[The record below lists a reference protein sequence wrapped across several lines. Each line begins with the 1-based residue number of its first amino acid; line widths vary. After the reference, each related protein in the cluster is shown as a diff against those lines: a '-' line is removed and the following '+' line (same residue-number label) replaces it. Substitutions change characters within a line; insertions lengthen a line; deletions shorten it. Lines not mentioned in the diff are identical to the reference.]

1 MVEALKRTR
10 SGHLGTITRTENSV
24 TEILEKEHSTITLLE
39 ISQIKCSLERCRE
52 QVSKIEELNER
63 IINELTESDTISER
77 IEAEKSRIDDNDLR
91 IKTTIKA
98 LEMAEERIKEAADA
112 APRQP
117 QTVTE
122 DSQQTSTSGLKLPKL
137 SLPTFTGK
145 YSEWTPFSDTFNS
158 TVDSYR
164 TLSKIQKL
172 HYLKSSLSLKD
183 EPARLLSHLPT
194 SSANYEVAKKL
205 LQDRYANK
213 RMIIH
218 THLEAIFDFRPI
230 REESPDMLR
239 KLISNFMENTMALQ
253 GLGLDVGPS
262 DFISV
267 HIIAKNLD
275 TQSRRQWELHSHD
288 AQSMDS
294 LKQFL
299 EDRARALEASASS
312 SKLVKKN
319 QESNKVQ
326 CYQGSTA
333 SVSCINCSEGYELH
347 QCDKFKIMSYED
359 KQKFIKTKKL
369 CLNCSRPGH
378 NSKACKSK
386 SRCQKCQK
394 LHHTPGEQTEQI
406 EPIRI
411 WVTRGYFLRNTSYLQ
426 WKCQSSKT
434 GIAHKCRTL
443 LDNGSELTFISED
456 YLQRLQLKR
465 LKFEIIINGIGC
477 YQNQLPVERLIC

>member
-1 MVEALKRTR
+1 MAEALKRTR

-24 TEILEKEHSTITLLE
+24 KEILEKEPSTLTLLE
-39 ISQIKCSLERCRE
+39 ISKIKCSLERCRE

-63 IINELTESDTISER
+63 IINELTEGDTISEE
-77 IEAEKSRIDDNDLR
+77 IETEKSRIDDNDLR

-98 LEMAEERIKEAADA
+98 LEMAEERIEQAADA

-158 TVDSYR
+158 TVDSNR
-164 TLSKIQKL
+164 TLSNIQKL
-172 HYLKSSLSLKD
+172 HYLKSLLKD

-230 REESPDMLR
+230 KEESPDQLR

-253 GLGLDVGPS
+253 GMGLDVGPS
-262 DFISV
+262 DFIWV
-267 HIIAKNLD
+267 HIIAKKLD
-275 TQSRRQWELHSHD
+275 TQSRRQWELHSKGD
-288 AQSMDS
+288 GAQSMDS

-326 CYQGSTA
+326 GYQGSTA
-333 SVSCINCSEGYELH
+333 SVSCINCSEGHKLH

-359 KQKFIKTKKL
+359 K
-369 CLNCSRPGH
+369 
-378 NSKACKSK
+378 
-386 SRCQKCQK
+386 
-394 LHHTPGEQTEQI
+394 
-406 EPIRI
+406 
-411 WVTRGYFLRNTSYLQ
+411 
-426 WKCQSSKT
+426 
-434 GIAHKCRTL
+434 
-443 LDNGSELTFISED
+443 
-456 YLQRLQLKR
+456 
-465 LKFEIIINGIGC
+465 
-477 YQNQLPVERLIC
+477 